1 MNESTNGRGTANI
14 EKLNRRYFAK
24 FCHFLQL
31 GIRDMLNFHVEK
43 QAVNLETGKNLEQRP
58 CSHGVSCWSF
68 SEQICC
74 LLGQ

>member
-1 MNESTNGRGTANI
+1 MNESTNGQSTNGRGTENI

-43 QAVNLETGKNLEQRP
+43 QAVKKVVTNEK
-58 CSHGVSCWSF
+58 
-68 SEQICC
+68 
-74 LLGQ
+74 

>member
-14 EKLNRRYFAK
+14 EKLNRRNFAK

-43 QAVNLETGKNLEQRP
+43 QAVNL
-58 CSHGVSCWSF
+58 
-68 SEQICC
+68 
-74 LLGQ
+74 